1 MENWFALSQ
10 GEREDYIAFAH
21 QFDRI
26 TQHKLLLEAWEDT
39 YEAQLQSE
47 IQSHIHHEDD
57 KSFVEAQ
64 LAFCID
70 TRSEP
75 FRRQLEMEGPFE
87 TIGIAGFFGL
97 PIEKCELGHQHT
109 HNALPV
115 MNKPQHKI
123 YEYEDAHQSNHYVE
137 KKKSVS
143 SIFYTF
149 KNETKCITKSI
160 TSRINRLMAKCTN
173 DCEKFYA

>member
-1 MENWFALSQ
+1 
-10 GEREDYIAFAH
+10 
-21 QFDRI
+21 
-26 TQHKLLLEAWEDT
+26 
-39 YEAQLQSE
+39 
-47 IQSHIHHEDD
+47 
-57 KSFVEAQ
+57 
-64 LAFCID
+64 
-70 TRSEP
+70 
-75 FRRQLEMEGPFE
+75 MEGPFE

-137 KKKSVS
+137 KKKVFRQYF
-143 SIFYTF
+143 IHL

-160 TSRINRLMAKCTN
+160 ASRTNRFMAKCTN
-173 DCEKFYA
+173 DSEKLYA